1 MKTSRILILIFFFT
15 STVWSTE
22 KGYFSNRIKEEISS
36 NLNNPV
42 QDYFKYPNFDMKT
55 VKKDGEDSTDDDDDS
70 NAAKKDDTQPKDGKE
85 TDSKK
90 ATPETKTE
98 KARIEEA
105 KSLILRY
112 ESRGNRSGENAI
124 LKLLQTH
131 PIPEVRQEAANSL
144 GRLRTGLKT
153 LHRAIETD
161 GYLVRQAAYNSIAN
175 IGSQKSFKYFLKG
188 TKSKYPEIRAASY
201 KGLGKLRSAMGREII
216 ISEGLKS
223 EDVKVLGAALEG
235 LGYYNVAE
243 DRTTFKKYIESTQV
257 ELVMQA
263 LIGLSHHRS
272 KESLDLIYKTLEQK
286 PNLAP
291 FIRYIAFSIATN
303 NQTFG
308 ATLVLVKLYL
318 MTKDEDT
325 KKYIEKVLA
334 YRKNATGRYAI
345 IKSNQA
351 TLKRSPHARGDRIIT
366 LSKGEI
372 VKIKKVATKLYKARI
387 NGKILEDYYYLVQL
401 AYDDGIVKKSYLE
414 GWVYGAKIDVI
425 NISKNTDSMSR
436 ERETDDDEDEIDNS
450 LTTKKDKDKEK
461 ETKKEDAGDED
472 D

>member
-1 MKTSRILILIFFFT
+1 MKTSLIATLLFFFA
-15 STVWSTE
+15 STVYSVE
-22 KGYFSNRIKEEISS
+22 KGYFSEKLNEKNFLETNTMQDFSKNS
-36 NLNNPV
+36 NTTLI
-42 QDYFKYPNFDMKT
+42 T
-55 VKKDGEDSTDDDDDS
+55 VKDDGDDSTDDDDS
-70 NAAKKDDTQPKDGKE
+70 NKKDESAPKEGD
-85 TDSKK
+85 KK
-90 ATPETKTE
+90 AAPETKTE

-112 ESRGNRSGENAI
+112 ESRRNRSGENAI
-124 LKLLQTH
+124 IRLLQKH
-131 PIPEVRQEAANSL
+131 PIPEVRAEAADAL
-144 GRLRTGLKT
+144 GRMRTGLKT

-161 GYLVRQAAYNSIAN
+161 GYLVRQAAYNSIAI
-175 IGSQKSFKYFLKG
+175 IGSQSSFKYFLRG

-201 KGLGKLRSAMGREII
+201 KGLGKLRSSTGREII
-216 ISEGLKS
+216 VSEGLKS

-243 DRTTFKKYIESTQV
+243 DRTTFKKYIESSQI

-272 KESLDLIYKTLEQK
+272 KESLDLIYKTLEIK

-291 FIRYIAFSIATN
+291 FIRYIAYNLASN

-318 MTKDEDT
+318 MTKDDDT

-334 YRKNATGRYAI
+334 YRRNATGRYAI

-351 TLKRSPHARGDRIIT
+351 TIKRSPNARGDRIIT

-372 VKIKKVATKLYKARI
+372 VKIKRVAPKLYKARI
-387 NGKILEDYYYLVQL
+387 AGKILEDYYYLVQL
-401 AYDDGIVKKSYLE
+401 AYDDGIVKKNYLE

-425 NISKNTDSMSR
+425 NISKTTGSDLR
-436 ERETDDDEDEIDNS
+436 ERETDDDEDEFDNS
-450 LTTKKDKDKEK
+450 AVNKKEK
-461 ETKKEDAGDED
+461 KEEVKSEDDED
-472 D
+472 